1 MTFVLSYDTN
11 FTTQSLNFT
20 EVQKVHWNSLKFTE
34 FHWSSLK
41 FTEVHWSS
49 ESSLKFTEVH
59 WISLK
64 ITEVHWGS
72 LMFSEVH
79 WISLNFTEVQKVHW
93 SSLKFTKIHWSSLK
107 FIEIDWALKNTKRC
121 AVVFFFRDEAGDST
135 SQYNL
140 VYKTIVLKTQR
151 RMLNQ
156 LKCLI
161 KHWIFRTLASICV
174 GYIGQR

>member
-1 MTFVLSYDTN
+1 M
-11 FTTQSLNFT
+11 
-20 EVQKVHWNSLKFTE
+20 
-34 FHWSSLK
+34 K

-49 ESSLKFTEVH
+49 TKFTGFHWSSESSLKLTEVHWISLKFTEVH

-64 ITEVHWGS
+64 FRKFTEVHWS
-72 LMFSEVH
+72 
-79 WISLNFTEVQKVHW
+79 SLNFTEFHR
-93 SSLKFTKIHWSSLK
+93 SSLKFT
-107 FIEIDWALKNTKRC
+107 EVDWALKNTKRC
-121 AVVFFFRDEAGDST
+121 AVVFFQRWSWRPT

-140 VYKTIVLKTQR
+140 VYKTNVLKTQR

-161 KHWIFRTLASICV
+161 KHWIFRTLASIGV